1 VSRLDTGSA
10 LSVWGSFLDKQYET
24 GSSIP
29 LRPDGTFV
37 NVNGGREAFYGS
49 KDTSS
54 ARRMAWTAA
63 RLEHTVTPRVSLQS
77 TLHYR
82 RTKSHADLDFYDHFG
97 FQPERNVMTVNG
109 FDAEVTDAAMYTEG
123 VATITLPTARVLIG
137 GNFERTA
144 IDEIDRWSGQYGFT
158 FACGFTFFAIEIDY
172 TTGAVLNCNHPCF
185 EQDAVRTIADTTNR
199 FGSVFAQADLELGAR
214 ATVTLGGRYDRFN
227 RRSEITA
234 GDPLVTGAP
243 VERTLDKFNPK
254 ASLTVDLGAS
264 QTACAAFGQGFNT
277 NFGPAWQWDPS
288 RYIRREKPTTLR
300 NYEAGVKGS
309 VGGTRLSYALSAFRI
324 DQRDRLI
331 FVSNP
336 DAFFGSG
343 LPDTIATTGQRYE
356 TRGVELTTRVRPRTG
371 TSIDINYGWLDATW
385 KELLVTDTL
394 DLSGTT
400 PTGVPAHVFS
410 AGNDQSL
417 SARVS
422 LRLGVEAYSD
432 YFVTQDNTLK
442 GGAYQLVNLGVT

>member
-1 VSRLDTGSA
+1 
-10 LSVWGSFLDKQYET
+10 
-24 GSSIP
+24 
-29 LRPDGTFV
+29 
-37 NVNGGREAFYGS
+37 
-49 KDTSS
+49 
-54 ARRMAWTAA
+54 
-63 RLEHTVTPRVSLQS
+63 
-77 TLHYR
+77 
-82 RTKSHADLDFYDHFG
+82 
-97 FQPERNVMTVNG
+97 
-109 FDAEVTDAAMYTEG
+109 MYTEG

-234 GDPLVTGAP
+234 GDPLVPG
-243 VERTLDKFNPK
+243 RRSSTLDKFNPK

-336 DAFFGSG
+336 DAFLDRVCPTRSPPPGS
-343 LPDTIATTGQRYE
+343 DR
-356 TRGVELTTRVRPRTG
+356 RPAA
-371 TSIDINYGWLDATW
+371 S
-385 KELLVTDTL
+385 
-394 DLSGTT
+394 S
-400 PTGVPAHVFS
+400 
-410 AGNDQSL
+410 
-417 SARVS
+417 
-422 LRLGVEAYSD
+422 
-432 YFVTQDNTLK
+432 
-442 GGAYQLVNLGVT
+442 

>member
-109 FDAEVTDAAMYTEG
+109 FDAEVTGAAMYTEG

-199 FGSVFAQADLELGAR
+199 FGSVFAQADLELGAPR
-214 ATVTLGGRYDRFN
+214 PSAWA
-227 RRSEITA
+227 A
-234 GDPLVTGAP
+234 GTIGSTGAARSP
-243 VERTLDKFNPK
+243 
-254 ASLTVDLGAS
+254 
-264 QTACAAFGQGFNT
+264 
-277 NFGPAWQWDPS
+277 PAIPS
-288 RYIRREKPTTLR
+288 
-300 NYEAGVKGS
+300 
-309 VGGTRLSYALSAFRI
+309 
-324 DQRDRLI
+324 
-331 FVSNP
+331 
-336 DAFFGSG
+336 
-343 LPDTIATTGQRYE
+343 
-356 TRGVELTTRVRPRTG
+356 
-371 TSIDINYGWLDATW
+371 
-385 KELLVTDTL
+385 
-394 DLSGTT
+394 
-400 PTGVPAHVFS
+400 
-410 AGNDQSL
+410 
-417 SARVS
+417 
-422 LRLGVEAYSD
+422 
-432 YFVTQDNTLK
+432 
-442 GGAYQLVNLGVT
+442 